1 MCSKLI
7 VFLSLTA
14 LASAGK
20 FGDSLRQCNVDDRA
34 ALDRC
39 LFQIVEDLRPF
50 MPTGIP
56 ENNIP
61 VLDPMLIDSLSLTQG
76 GTVRTTFSN
85 MQVKGLSKLIT
96 NSVTADPDRMTLRV
110 KLTIPELRIIGKYTT
125 SGRILLLD
133 VEGAGT
139 FWNVLGNV
147 VVDGNS
153 NLVLKGSPPN
163 QIIQVADQNLDI
175 QVSKIRLQL
184 NNLFNGDPVLGQS
197 INTFLNDNSQQVFAE
212 LKPEISKQVGGL
224 VLKVMNDAL
233 SALPADKFLVKSG

>member
-1 MCSKLI
+1 
-7 VFLSLTA
+7 
-14 LASAGK
+14 
-20 FGDSLRQCNVDDRA
+20 
-34 ALDRC
+34 
-39 LFQIVEDLRPF
+39 
-50 MPTGIP
+50 
-56 ENNIP
+56 
-61 VLDPMLIDSLSLTQG
+61 
-76 GTVRTTFSN
+76 
-85 MQVKGLSKLIT
+85 
-96 NSVTADPDRMTLRV
+96 MTLRV

-184 NNLFNGDPVLGQS
+184 NNLFNGDPVLG
-197 INTFLNDNSQQVFAE
+197 I
-212 LKPEISKQVGGL
+212 
-224 VLKVMNDAL
+224 
-233 SALPADKFLVKSG
+233 